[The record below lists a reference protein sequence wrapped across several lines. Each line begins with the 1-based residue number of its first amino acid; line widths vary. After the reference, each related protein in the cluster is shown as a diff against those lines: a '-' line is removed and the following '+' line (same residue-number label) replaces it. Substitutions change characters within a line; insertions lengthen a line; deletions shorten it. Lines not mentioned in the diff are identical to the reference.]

1 MKYITLTVGKS
12 QNPNTGEHW
21 WKADATVSVGEDET
35 AESVFY
41 KVQSDIE
48 KWLPNPFKTNTITP
62 IEDKTDT
69 VDKRIAVL
77 IRDIENTDV
86 LDEVNGLG
94 VQVGLLG
101 FAKMV
106 SAHPDL
112 QAAYDKRLKELTK

>member
-35 AESVFY
+35 AESV
-41 KVQSDIE
+41 E